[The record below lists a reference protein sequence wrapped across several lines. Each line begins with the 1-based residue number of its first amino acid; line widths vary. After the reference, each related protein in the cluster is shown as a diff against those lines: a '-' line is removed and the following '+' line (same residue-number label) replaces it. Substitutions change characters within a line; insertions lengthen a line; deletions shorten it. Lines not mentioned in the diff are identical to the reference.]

1 MRRVSVA
8 RALLW
13 GMVYAAIVVG
23 VVIAGGG
30 GPAFIY
36 QGF

>member
-1 MRRVSVA
+1 VRVA
-8 RALLW
+8 RVVLLGVFW
-13 GMVYAAIVVG
+13 AAIVVG
-23 VVIAGGG
+23 VVIAGQG